1 MAIMRYGIQQYQQT
15 HVLTASG
22 VQLVVVLYD
31 GALQALQLARDG
43 ILRNNRADK
52 ARFLGRAVNI
62 VTELSNVLD
71 MDRGGEIAV
80 SLKRLYDYILA
91 ELLQAN
97 LHNQAERLDGPIRCL
112 TTLRQAWQTVAERGS
127 EIYAQAAR

>member
-1 MAIMRYGIQQYQQT
+1 MRYGVQQYQQT
-15 HVLTASG
+15 QVFTASG

-31 GALQALQLARDG
+31 GAVQSLQLARHA
-43 ILRNNRADK
+43 IVQNRQADK

-71 MDRGGEIAV
+71 MERGGEIAKLLRRV
-80 SLKRLYDYILA
+80 YDYVVA

-97 LHNQAERLDGPIRCL
+97 LHNQVERLDGPIKCL
-112 TTLRQAWQTVAERGS
+112 STLRQAWQQVAEGG
-127 EIYAQAAR
+127 AAIHARTE